1 MLDSILYEFDQFSVR
16 VNEASLWWFLLRS
29 KFLGARI
36 PYTRN
41 TSASFQLDILVFGDI
56 DPNPG
61 PDHTKHDDHI
71 KPKLV
76 YNSEQLLSLNSYN
89 GTGQSLPKLSTE
101 VWRTITSLGINK
113 ALRSRPRG
121 KRGGRRKPWLSPKS
135 SLIDSNIN
143 NKIVSPYRKQEL
155 HRVEKI
161 LTLIT

>member
-1 MLDSILYEFDQFSVR
+1 MAGNYTWLVILFMSGLCYQYHQHIGLEWSS
-16 VNEASLWWFLLRS
+16 SLHFQCKPTTNGIQYLHRS

-76 YNSEQLLSLNSYN
+76 YNSEQLLSFNSYN
-89 GTGQSLPKLSTE
+89 GTRQSLPKLSTD
-101 VWRTITSLGINK
+101 VWRTITSLDIKLTGHFVQSHVVK
-113 ALRSRPRG
+113 EVPDV
-121 KRGGRRKPWLSPKS
+121 
-135 SLIDSNIN
+135 SLG
-143 NKIVSPYRKQEL
+143 
-155 HRVEKI
+155 
-161 LTLIT
+161 